1 MIMKRISVL
10 MLVLC
15 AGIFSAFAQMK
26 PMSDSEI
33 DVLKKKM
40 AAEAQK
46 VNTIESDF
54 TQLKHIAA
62 MAGDITSTG
71 KFYYQKD
78 DKVSLDYT
86 TPIKYQIVIN
96 GSKIKMVSNGKTNVF
111 DVASNG
117 LMKEMKDVISACMTG
132 NLQAMGSNY
141 KLEYFQDSKEYL
153 VKIFPLNDAAK
164 TIIDEVNIYLD
175 KNDLSVTRL
184 RMVEA
189 SKDKKAKDKDYTEYQ
204 FSNKKLN
211 VDIPASRFSIK

>member
-1 MIMKRISVL
+1 

-15 AGIFSAFAQMK
+15 AGIFSAFAQGEMK
-26 PMSDSEI
+26 PMNDSD
-33 DVLKKKM
+33 VNAFKKKM
-40 AAEAQK
+40 EAEAKK
-46 VNTIESDF
+46 VNSIESDF
-54 TQLKHIAA
+54 TQIKHIAA

-71 KFYYQKD
+71 KFYYQKE

-86 TPIKYQIVIN
+86 TPVKYQIVIN

-117 LMKEMKDVISACMTG
+117 LMKEMKDVLSASMTG
-132 NLQAMGSNY
+132 NLQAMTGNY

-164 TIIDEVNIYLD
+164 AIIDEVNIYLD

>member
-1 MIMKRISVL
+1 MKRISVL

-15 AGIFSAFAQMK
+15 SGIFSVFAQMK
-26 PMSDSEI
+26 PMIDSEV
-33 DVLKKKM
+33 DALKKKM
-40 AAEAQK
+40 TAETQK
-46 VNTIESDF
+46 ISTIESDF
-54 TQLKHIAA
+54 TQLKHIVA
-62 MAGDITSTG
+62 MSGDITSTG
-71 KFYYQKD
+71 KFYYQKS
-78 DKVSLDYT
+78 DKVSLDYI
-86 TPIKYQIVIN
+86 TPVKSQIVIN

-132 NLQAMGSNY
+132 NLQAMTSNY
-141 KLEYFQDSKEYL
+141 KLEFFQAGKEYL

-184 RMVEA
+184 RMIEA

-204 FSNKKLN
+204 FTNKKLN
-211 VDIPASRFSIK
+211 VDVPASRFSVK

>member
-1 MIMKRISVL
+1 MKRISAFVF
-10 MLVLC
+10 VLC
-15 AGIFSAFAQMK
+15 TGIFSIFAQGEMK
-26 PMSDSEI
+26 PMTESE
-33 DVLKKKM
+33 VNAFKKKM

-54 TQLKHIAA
+54 MQLKHIAA
-62 MAGDITSTG
+62 MAGDIASTG
-71 KFYYQKD
+71 KFYYQKN

-86 TPIKYQIVIN
+86 TPVKYQIVIN

-111 DVASNG
+111 DIASNG
-117 LMKEMKDVISACMTG
+117 LMKEMKEVISACMTG

-141 KLEYFQDSKEYL
+141 KLEYYQDAKEHL
-153 VKIFPLNDAAK
+153 VKIFPLSDGAK
-164 TIIDEVNIYLD
+164 AIIDEVNIYLE
-175 KNDLSVTRL
+175 KSDLSVTRM

-211 VDIPASRFSIK
+211 ADIPASRFSIK

>member
-1 MIMKRISVL
+1 MKRINVL
-10 MLVLC
+10 IWALC
-15 AGIFSAFAQMK
+15 AGIISAFAQSEMK
-26 PMSDSEI
+26 PMSSSD
-33 DVLKKKM
+33 
-40 AAEAQK
+40 AEAFKKNLAVEVQK
-46 VNTIESDF
+46 VNSIESDF
-54 TQLKHIAA
+54 TQIKHMTAL
-62 MAGDITSTG
+62 AGDITSKG
-71 KFYYQKD
+71 KFYYQKE

-86 TPIKYQIVIN
+86 TPVKYQIVIN

-117 LMKEMKDVISACMTG
+117 LMREMKDVLSACMTG

-164 TIIDEVNIYLD
+164 AIIEEVNIYLD
-175 KNDLSVTRL
+175 KSDLSVTRL

-189 SKDKKAKDKDYTEYQ
+189 SKDKNAKDKDFTEYQ